1 MRNFLASVVLL
12 IAQLPAHLC
21 AQAPAVVE
29 GSVINKLTGAPVK
42 GAHVIYNKADREA
55 GGGASP
61 ISADT
66 DAQGHFSLQLAPG
79 SYRLWVE
86 RSGFARQVYGALSPA
101 GEGVALALA
110 PGQQLRQLTFRITP
124 LGAIAG
130 RVVDDDGEPLQGVGI
145 QVVRFA
151 YATGHRQLVS
161 IAGATSND
169 RGEYRVYGLRAGR
182 YLLLATPPG
191 APMSSAF
198 SSGGLLA
205 DVQDAYA
212 AVYFPGVLDVD
223 SASVLS
229 LPEGGELNDVNF
241 DLRKVRAVT
250 VRGHLVSPTGKFFGS
265 QVQVVLAHNEKNTAS
280 FVDRAA
286 ATIDPATGRF
296 EVHGVAPGSYLLVAS
311 QLTGD
316 RAFGGRLPLE
326 VSATASP
333 EEVTLALAPAFEI
346 TGNVEIEGAPR
357 GGVPRLAVRL
367 SPAEG
372 LALGPPPWSKVAPDG
387 SIHLAGLTPG
397 LWKLSLELAPEG
409 LWVRTATFGDNE
421 IQSGEF
427 QVSESSRG
435 HLRIVLAGNGARIT
449 GTVVHEGQ
457 PCRATVVLVPANP
470 EMRGALPLYRV
481 TNASEH
487 GVFTLTGVR
496 PDAYKLFAFQEIDP
510 FEWFDPDLLR
520 TVESLGE
527 AFVAGEGETVQRDL
541 VAVPPDALL
550 PH

>member
-1 MRNFLASVVLL
+1 MRNFLASVFLL
-12 IAQLPAHLC
+12 IALIPPHLW

-42 GAHVIYNKADREA
+42 GAHVIYNRNDREA
-55 GGGASP
+55 GGSSLP

-130 RVVDDDGEPLQGVGI
+130 RVVDEDGEPQQGVGI

-191 APMSSAF
+191 APMSKPF
-198 SSGGLLA
+198 SGGGLLA

-212 AVYFPGVLDVD
+212 ALYYPGVLDVD

-250 VRGHLVSPTGKFFGS
+250 VRGHLVSPMGKFSGS
-265 QVQVVLAHNEKNTAS
+265 QVQVVLAHNDKNTAS

-296 EVHGVAPGSYLLVAS
+296 EIHSVSPGSYLLVAS
-311 QLTGD
+311 QVTGD
-316 RAFGGRLPLE
+316 RAFGSRLQIE
-326 VSATASP
+326 VSATAPP
-333 EEVTLALAPAFEI
+333 EDVTLALAPAFEM

-357 GGVPRLAVRL
+357 ADVPGLAVRL

-372 LALGPPPWSKVAPDG
+372 LALGQPPWSKVAPDG
-387 SIHLAGLTPG
+387 SIRLAGLTPG
-397 LWKLSLELAPEG
+397 FWKLSLESVPEG
-409 LWVRTATFGDNE
+409 LWLKTATFGDNE

-427 QVSESSRG
+427 QANESARG
-435 HLRIVLAGNGARIT
+435 HLRIVLDGNGARIS
-449 GTVVHEGQ
+449 GTVVHQGQ
-457 PCRATVVLVPANP
+457 PCRATVVLVPAAP
-470 EMRGALPLYRV
+470 ELRGALALYRV
-481 TNASEH
+481 TNASER
-487 GVFTLTGVR
+487 GVFTLTAVR
-496 PDAYKLFAFQEIDP
+496 PGAYKLFAFQEIDP

-520 TVESLGE
+520 TVESLG
-527 AFVAGEGETVQRDL
+527 AGFAAGEGETVQRDL
-541 VAVPPDALL
+541 IAIPPDALL